1 MDATQEFTWRG
12 GGGVGGGEEAETDTF
27 PTRSVVV
34 VGSGGGAR
42 GRQASRGVYRALSGV
57 TFQDLDMYVR
67 QASSCHDP
75 LLVAEEDEGL
85 DSLESRCHPLTPSPD
100 QALRVSRPLEKPGH
114 AEGGYFSLERCLSD
128 EDAAHLHDS
137 LENLSRRHLPQA
149 AVHAFPPGYS
159 HSHPHPNPH
168 PGYPHTQ
175 KAPHQTYQPMPTYVS
190 PAFQHTAAYATP
202 QQRHDYLGEEHSY
215 GSVARNYPHGG
226 GHYPPECG
234 YSPNVMYRQREGY
247 VPLEGSMNRSVYE
260 AQPEDVYHAGVS
272 YTSRENFP
280 SKSSFLYAGYPQKRH
295 SSLPQEPP
303 DKKGEVERKTSVLSA
318 DSLEDVPISPTSP
331 VSPSLPPEARK
342 TACYKDSLEDVRPR
356 LVSELREFFER
367 QKSTTSASSP
377 ESESFQE
384 SKTEEEEDEEE
395 DEEDEEDEDEDERK
409 DMKKNNKHII
419 HPIVDHIHHDQAS
432 SVTSDQTED
441 ASSTTECTAPQHQDS
456 SSEDPTKGLYEES
469 DSPPPRLSPRHG
481 DVAFLRATQD
491 TPQTLLASTRLVQA
505 TLKPPAKATTF
516 FISLGSKFKP
526 PSFEDTNTTTKGKE
540 KKEKYAVKE
549 GCVSDSSDSTEGKN
563 SPATPGEDLSVSSD
577 PADYQESRLI
587 LRNFVHNWES
597 ESPPQED
604 SDIDEFFLVLDST
617 GGRGNFN
624 FPSGSSSMLS
634 SVGSSLSDQKSE
646 TTQSTD
652 QDSFDDGNL
661 ADIGEPDTT
670 SSSGLSPVHESLTE
684 ESSAP
689 QTPEVLDQPEDKDGF
704 LDTSHN
710 VIVKPFLG
718 LGKDIARESHAGPV
732 LGSQTKPYIGS
743 NSLLPV
749 LEESVTSSR
758 EYETVTDTVFC
769 DSDDDCGH
777 RERGHPAVDAPLVA
791 ARQASPC
798 SDAGA
803 SCDTLCAAS
812 TPEGSRDTLCYSDE
826 TGRKVSSGQQKV
838 TQPAVTGSRP
848 RGQPGGGASGVAIHS
863 GSVQPARGY
872 ANPHDIRGNEVT
884 SGSVARDA
892 AGESGTPDPS
902 PGAALTLAP
911 HTFDFTT
918 VPQPTPDLE
927 ALATLIAD
935 RIMNGTT
942 TTTSISA
949 GASGSTSTGLAVHI
963 DSTTNEGDEAAASS
977 PVISGG
983 CRVHHPQLYSSAVAP
998 LTLPHT
1004 LDDGESE
1011 VVTSSARHSTV
1022 DIACKH
1028 SGDENTSL
1036 CCAGKEKHLWKIA
1049 NKCVNMASCASD
1061 RLTERDDSVEIVPA
1075 GPGRGKGRVSE
1086 PEIHPRKLFGQSSPM
1101 TVDKGDETTETHV
1114 SSGKLNTAKL
1124 ERADM
1129 QPTMLRQDS
1138 RGSTCE
1144 SLDSRKT
1151 SLGSTITS
1159 LDEDFSDMSPEDF
1172 FERRYSVS
1180 SGISSASES
1189 TGRKFSTSSFAS
1201 DDWEWFPGR
1210 KKSLRGTQWSFG
1222 EHRSDVGE
1230 RGDLRKLSSVS
1241 TDSSTSSGVGSMES
1255 SGTESRKFSV
1265 NSGISCL
1272 SRINEEYRTLTDAD
1286 LCKLESFEEEHPVE
1300 ERPASPGPPPCHN
1313 ITLDGRRLSLPSP
1326 VWPREAHKASKQ
1338 DALENIILTVEHDG
1352 KGDNIGPQEPEFIVK
1367 RAEILKTA
1375 HPGPRHDLTVDLPLI
1390 CPTSCPLRRKDYLS
1404 HPDCD
1409 HAHAHTHSLNSND
1422 SKEKRKSLNFV
1433 PRLLKPKSR
1442 HSARRL
1448 TLHTFENIAELMK
1461 KEQQA
1466 SGHRPGS
1473 VGPESV
1479 TNLSTVEAPQDDL
1492 IKEVEFRRNLVRD
1505 LEKLEAEIE
1514 AEVQA
1519 LGSDASQTRDD
1530 DDAASTVV
1538 AFDSNE
1544 SVASA
1549 SSFSRAGSET
1559 SVAGDAALP
1568 TSDTDPEYEA
1578 AHPSVCINTNEEQ
1591 RLSGCLHT
1599 ERDEEES
1606 PNTTLPDSKSL
1617 PNLLNPDGG
1626 KKLSLAKGLERPETR
1641 REGGKSAKSMDTLL
1655 GEEEIVPCSNYDFSE
1670 AAFPPMVSL
1679 DEVEEQEVIENFSDE
1694 DLVSDADFEAF
1705 SETEHDD
1712 TDLDHLNLQLFELGG
1727 RNGKAAAQRLT
1738 KRQKKIKKLRRK
1750 FSFSA
1755 KEKHPKDMKDAI
1767 TSSLK
1772 RLKTAKQKIEQLV
1785 TKTLRSEQVPYPS
1798 SAESA
1803 AGSPPRPR
1811 VAEDSCAR
1819 RKSQSEAPRERKDSH
1834 CSKISETQFSVT
1846 SESRG
1851 PEEAEGAGCASR
1863 RTSKSS
1869 DDWPHPGPWDLRL
1882 HDGHE
1887 SAYSW
1892 SDADSDFE
1900 FVAMEPP
1907 RPLPV
1912 PQEAKESI
1920 AKEDGGAVEAQEPTA
1935 GKPCHSPAAPREG
1948 KTWCAGIVLLQG

>member
-1 MDATQEFTWRG
+1 MPAY
-12 GGGVGGGEEAETDTF
+12 VG
-27 PTRSVVV
+27 P
-34 VGSGGGAR
+34 
-42 GRQASRGVYRALSGV
+42 
-57 TFQDLDMYVR
+57 
-67 QASSCHDP
+67 
-75 LLVAEEDEGL
+75 
-85 DSLESRCHPLTPSPD
+85 
-100 QALRVSRPLEKPGH
+100 
-114 AEGGYFSLERCLSD
+114 
-128 EDAAHLHDS
+128 
-137 LENLSRRHLPQA
+137 
-149 AVHAFPPGYS
+149 AFP
-159 HSHPHPNPH
+159 
-168 PGYPHTQ
+168 
-175 KAPHQTYQPMPTYVS
+175 
-190 PAFQHTAAYATP
+190 HTAAYATP
-202 QQRHDYLGEEHSY
+202 PQRHDYLGEEHSY
-215 GSVARNYPHGG
+215 GSVPRSYPHGG

-234 YSPNVMYRQREGY
+234 YSSSVMYRQREGY
-247 VPLEGSMNRSVYE
+247 VPLEGSLGRPVYE
-260 AQPEDVYHAGVS
+260 VQPEDMYHSGVP
-272 YTSRENFP
+272 YTARDNYP
-280 SKSSFLYAGYPQKRH
+280 SKSSYMYTGYPQKRH
-295 SSLPQEPP
+295 SGLPQEPP

-318 DSLEDVPISPTSP
+318 DSLEDVPLSPTSP
-331 VSPSLPPEARK
+331 VSPPLPPEARK
-342 TACYKDSLEDVRPR
+342 AACYKDSLEDVRPR
-356 LVSELREFFER
+356 MVSELRDFFER
-367 QKSTTSASSP
+367 QKSTTSTSSP

-384 SKTEEEEDEEE
+384 SKTEEEEENE
-395 DEEDEEDEDEDERK
+395 EEDEDEDEEDEDRDEDASKRK
-409 DMKKNNKHII
+409 DMKKGDKQIKNPAADYIQQ
-419 HPIVDHIHHDQAS
+419 DLTS

-441 ASSTTECTAPQHQDS
+441 ASTTTECAAQQHHDS
-456 SSEDPTKGLYEES
+456 SSEDPTKDLYEEES
-469 DSPPPRLSPRHG
+469 DSPPLKLSPRHG

-516 FISLGSKFKP
+516 FISLGTKLKP
-526 PSFEDTNTTTKGKE
+526 PNFEDTKTVTKGGE
-540 KKEKYAVKE
+540 KKENIALKE
-549 GCVSDSSDSTEGKN
+549 NCASDSSDSSGGKN
-563 SPATPGEDLSVSSD
+563 SPVTPGEDLSASSD

-587 LRNFVHNWES
+587 LRHFVHNWES

-634 SVGSSLSDQKSE
+634 SVGSSLSDQRSE

-670 SSSGLSPVHESLTE
+670 SSSGLSPVQESQTE

-732 LGSQTKPYIGS
+732 LGSKPNPYLGS
-743 NSLLPV
+743 DSLLPIP
-749 LEESVTSSR
+749 EESVTPGR
-758 EYETVTDTVFC
+758 ECETVIDTVFC
-769 DSDDDCGH
+769 DSDDEC
-777 RERGHPAVDAPLVA
+777 GHPAREEWCKAARDAPAAA

-812 TPEGSRDTLCYSDE
+812 TPEGSRDTLCCSDE
-826 TGRKVSSGQQKV
+826 TGRKVSSGQLKV
-838 TQPAVTGSRP
+838 SQSVVTGSRP
-848 RGQPGGGASGVAIHS
+848 RGQPEGGASGVAIHS

-872 ANPHDIRGNEVT
+872 AKPHDIRGNEVT

-892 AGESGTPDPS
+892 TGESGTPDPS
-902 PGAALTLAP
+902 PGAALTLTP

-918 VPQPTPDLE
+918 VPRPTPDLE

-935 RIMNGTT
+935 RIMNGTVAS
-942 TTTSISA
+942 TSVSA
-949 GASGSTSTGLAVHI
+949 GASGSTSTGPAVPTLP
-963 DSTTNEGDEAAASS
+963 TTTEGDEADASS
-977 PVISGG
+977 QAVSGG
-983 CRVHHPQLYSSAVAP
+983 CIEHHPQPCTSVTVP
-998 LTLPHT
+998 LALPPAMNG
-1004 LDDGESE
+1004 GESE
-1011 VVTSSARHSTV
+1011 VVTSSARLSV
-1022 DIACKH
+1022 ADVACKH
-1028 SGDENTSL
+1028 SGDENSVL
-1036 CCAGKEKHLWKIA
+1036 CCAGKEKHLWKKA
-1049 NKCVNMASCASD
+1049 NKCVNMASCVSD
-1061 RLTERDDSVEIVPA
+1061 RLTECSDSVETVPLVA
-1075 GPGRGKGRVSE
+1075 GRGEALVSGSE
-1086 PEIHPRKLFGQSSPM
+1086 VHPRKLFRQSPM
-1101 TVDKGDETTETHV
+1101 TVDKGDKATEACV
-1114 SSGKLNTAKL
+1114 PSGGLSATIL
-1124 ERADM
+1124 GRADM
-1129 QPTMLRQDS
+1129 QPAMLRQDS

-1159 LDEDFSDMSPEDF
+1159 LDEEFSDMSPEEF

-1180 SGISSASES
+1180 SGISSTSES

-1210 KKSLRGTQWSFG
+1210 KKSVRGHQWSFG
-1222 EHRSDVGE
+1222 EHRSEGGE

-1241 TDSSTSSGVGSMES
+1241 TDSSTSSGIGSMES

-1272 SRINEEYRTLTDAD
+1272 SRINEECRTLTDAD
-1286 LCKLESFEEEHPVE
+1286 LSMLESFEEEHPVE
-1300 ERPASPGPPPCHN
+1300 ESPASPGPAACHN
-1313 ITLDGRRLSLPSP
+1313 ITLDGRRLSLPPP
-1326 VWPREAHKASKQ
+1326 VWPREAHRDVKEDVIEHKIFSA
-1338 DALENIILTVEHDG
+1338 ALEG
-1352 KGDNIGPQEPEFIVK
+1352 KGDAVGVQEPEFIVK

-1375 HPGPRHDLTVDLPLI
+1375 HPGPGNEPTLDLPLI
-1390 CPTSCPLRRKDYLS
+1390 CPSSCPLRRKDYLS
-1404 HPDCD
+1404 HPECD

-1422 SKEKRKSLNFV
+1422 TREKRKSLNFV

-1448 TLHTFENIAELMK
+1448 TLHTFENIAELVK

-1466 SGHRPGS
+1466 AGHKPGS
-1473 VGPESV
+1473 VAPESV
-1479 TNLSTVEAPQDDL
+1479 TNLSSVEAPQNDL

-1519 LGSDASQTRDD
+1519 LGSDASQGRDD

-1549 SSFSRAGSET
+1549 SSFSGVDSGAE
-1559 SVAGDAALP
+1559 DAPLP
-1568 TSDTDPEYEA
+1568 TSDTEPEFEA
-1578 AHPSVCINTNEEQ
+1578 ARPPVRVNTEEET
-1591 RLSGCLHT
+1591 RLSGRPQT
-1599 ERDEEES
+1599 EGNAEEPPS
-1606 PNTTLPDSKSL
+1606 ATLPDSKSL
-1617 PNLLNPDGG
+1617 PNLLSSEGG
-1626 KKLSLAKGLERPETR
+1626 KKLSLVKGSERPEPR
-1641 REGGKSAKSMDTLL
+1641 REGGKPARSMDTLL
-1655 GEEEIVPCSNYDFSE
+1655 NEEEIVPCSNYEFSE
-1670 AAFPPMVSL
+1670 VAFPPMVSL

-1712 TDLDHLNLQLFELGG
+1712 TDLDHLNLELFELSGQ
-1727 RNGKAAAQRLT
+1727 NGEAAAQRLT
-1738 KRQKKIKKLRRK
+1738 KRQKKMKKIRRK
-1750 FSFSA
+1750 FSFSS
-1755 KEKHPKDMKDAI
+1755 KEKQPKDMKDAI
-1767 TSSLK
+1767 SSSLK

-1785 TKTLRSEQVPYPS
+1785 TKTLRSDQPSCPS

-1803 AGSPPRPR
+1803 AGSPPSPR
-1811 VAEDSCAR
+1811 TAEDSCDAR
-1819 RKSQSEAPRERKDSH
+1819 KTRPEASSQNKDSH
-1834 CSKISETQFSVT
+1834 CSKASETQLSVA
-1846 SESRG
+1846 SETRG
-1851 PEEAEGAGCASR
+1851 PEEAEGAGSASR

-1869 DDWPHPGPWDLRL
+1869 DDWSAPGPWDSRL
-1882 HDGHE
+1882 PDGHE

-1912 PQEAKESI
+1912 TQEAEP
-1920 AKEDGGAVEAQEPTA
+1920 AARETGPQEPTA
-1935 GKPCHSPAAPREG
+1935 GKHSQPAAAPGEDREVRPCHRPSNSLRSSKVPLA
-1948 KTWCAGIVLLQG
+1948 TWEPFFCVLLQDEKTFTSYRSEEMSVIPGAPIRPHTNKLIGDSLFYDLPRMRLDGGARAFRRRWGYELTPPPTLVEEENEDDPYDLPPNHEEDNLSYTETRSLRDDYLFSSSQGKTHQVSQ